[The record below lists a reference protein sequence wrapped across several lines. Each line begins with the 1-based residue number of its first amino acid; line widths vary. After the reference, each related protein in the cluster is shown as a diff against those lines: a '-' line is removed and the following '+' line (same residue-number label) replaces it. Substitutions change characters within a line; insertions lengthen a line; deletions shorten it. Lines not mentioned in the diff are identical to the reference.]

1 MSYPSQSNFM
11 FLNPFPEDE
20 GTAPGSNNS
29 SNNGQQQ
36 QQQQSHYAAST
47 PGLVNDVVTGGG
59 NAYFVNGQMVSN
71 SIYPV
76 SSQMLVDSHPPQQGT
91 PVNRGASATLAA
103 ASTGGAVGS
112 DRNKSPSSTR
122 SATSSDYAQRRA
134 THNAIERARR
144 ESLNGQFQDLA
155 SAVPALIHVRRPSK
169 AIIVEKSLDYIRG
182 FKEHL
187 SNRDQYIK
195 KLQLRNLALHD
206 EVNMLRKQ
214 LGMEPISETGEG
226 SLSEYSLPI
235 PDDASTEQDQ
245 TSDASLKV
253 MNGGTAGQDESQPQ
267 PQPRAGSGAARSLIA
282 ERRQQQ
288 QQLLQ
293 NQAVQHKRRQQ
304 SLDLGIVDGSG
315 SGGRPSLRVHTDY
328 MTSKRT
334 NRVSP
339 IGSSEG
345 SSSPGHSPLQLS
357 PLSAPILMTQAP
369 QLPLVGNVSAVAAA
383 AAAAAATTN
392 NVFMTP
398 TSIPP
403 SLALGSSVMS
413 IDTHNPSAAAVAA
426 AAAFV
431 AQQSTHA
438 AQQQALAVMSSQF
451 GSVMGMNHPSA
462 ISLPPAMQVNAMGYM
477 TQQPQP
483 QSQLHPGQP
492 GPMGVLDMS
501 KFTDVFAASTPSTT
515 MATMSMMS
523 QASDTSDAPLVST
536 SLATSSASQ

>member
-1 MSYPSQSNFM
+1 MMSYPSQSSFM

-20 GTAPGSNNS
+20 GVAPGSNNS
-29 SNNGQQQ
+29 SSSGQNHHSQF
-36 QQQQSHYAAST
+36 AAST
-47 PGLVNDVVTGGG
+47 PGLVSDVVTGGG
-59 NAYFVNGQMVSN
+59 SAYFVNGQMVPT

-76 SSQMLVDSHPPQQGT
+76 SSQMLVDSHPPQLGT
-91 PVNRGASATLAA
+91 PVNISASATMVA

-112 DRNKSPSSTR
+112 DRNRSPSSTR
-122 SATSSDYAQRRA
+122 SVTSADYAQRRA

-187 SNRDQYIK
+187 NNRDQYIK

-206 EVNMLRKQ
+206 EVNMLRKK

-226 SLSEYSLPI
+226 SLGEHPLPI
-235 PDDASTEQDQ
+235 PDDVSTEQEENTDVLLKSMTDSTATQDGSQSQ
-245 TSDASLKV
+245 T
-253 MNGGTAGQDESQPQ
+253 
-267 PQPRAGSGAARSLIA
+267 GSGAARSLIA

-288 QQLLQ
+288 QKQKQQQ
-293 NQAVQHKRRQQ
+293 NLAAQHKRRQQ
-304 SLDLGIVDGSG
+304 SLDLSMVDGSG
-315 SGGRPSLRVHTDY
+315 GAGRPSLRVQTEYMASRRTD
-328 MTSKRT
+328 
-334 NRVSP
+334 RVSP
-339 IGSSEG
+339 IGSNED
-345 SSSPGHSPLQLS
+345 SSSPGNSPLQLS

-369 QLPLVGNVSAVAAA
+369 QLPLVGSASAVAAA
-383 AAAAAATTN
+383 AAAAAAAATPN

-398 TSIPP
+398 TSMPP
-403 SLALGSSVMS
+403 SLALGSSAMS

-462 ISLPPAMQVNAMGYM
+462 ITLPPAMQVNAMGYL
-477 TQQPQP
+477 TQHQQPQP
-483 QSQLHPGQP
+483 QLHPGQP
-492 GPMGVLDMS
+492 GPMSVLDMS
-501 KFTDVFAASTPSTT
+501 KFNDVFAVSTPSTT
-515 MATMSMMS
+515 MATMSIVS
-523 QASDTSDAPLVST
+523 QSSDTSDTPLVST
-536 SLATSSASQ
+536 SLATSGASQ